1 MMIIDKSND
10 GIANGNKNN
19 DVGQKDAFMPSPRIA
34 PRSFEEYLYS
44 KRKKDGDKGKP
55 FIKTKKKQRPQ
66 SARPHRSNNKKK
78 YMKNNN
84 NNKSKQNEMDLY
96 VSKIVNNTNNNNS
109 SSNNNNKKNMKNDN
123 NHDDLLI
130 NDMSQTSEILRD
142 QAFEE
147 YKKIK
152 QDDV

>member
-1 MMIIDKSND
+1 MW
-10 GIANGNKNN
+10 GH
-19 DVGQKDAFMPSPRIA
+19 
-34 PRSFEEYLYS
+34 
-44 KRKKDGDKGKP
+44 KRTRG
-55 FIKTKKKQRPQ
+55 
-66 SARPHRSNNKKK
+66 
-78 YMKNNN
+78 
-84 NNKSKQNEMDLY
+84 DLY